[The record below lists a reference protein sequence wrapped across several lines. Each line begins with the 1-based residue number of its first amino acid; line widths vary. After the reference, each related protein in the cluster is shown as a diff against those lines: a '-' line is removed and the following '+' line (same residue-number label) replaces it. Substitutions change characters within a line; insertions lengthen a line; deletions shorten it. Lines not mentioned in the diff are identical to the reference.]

1 MWSGWKFG
9 RRDAEPTTVTVEPF
23 GWTFP
28 VEPGQTLLQAA
39 LAQGLPWPSRC
50 RVGSC
55 TTCRCRLLDGDVK
68 ALTDTSY
75 VLTREQLES
84 RTILACQSQP
94 RGPVRVHLERTKATL
109 PVNAAVQADSP
120 RSSDAPAASAP
131 SRS

>member
-9 RRDAEPTTVTVEPF
+9 RREPKATTVTVEPF
-23 GWTFP
+23 GWTFA

-55 TTCRCRLLDGDVK
+55 TTCRCRLLEGDVK
-68 ALTDTSY
+68 SLTDTSY
-75 VLTREQLES
+75 VLTREQLEA

-94 RGPVRVHLERTKATL
+94 RGPVRVHLERTKTTL
-109 PVNAAVQADSP
+109 PGHAAGESERAHP
-120 RSSDAPAASAP
+120 GA
-131 SRS
+131 